1 MSVKQQLLEAF
12 EEWER
17 SPVSQKMLALLNEKI
32 TEVVNGLATVGDAIE
47 MFRCQGQLN
56 ALRYV
61 LALPA
66 DLKAQA
72 ESMEDEDGA

>member
-61 LALPA
+61 LELPA